1 MGVRKKEKKSWG
13 SKRGVAERQREV
25 ADRRDRKR
33 GGTDRAIFF
42 SKKCLPASDQLH
54 VLAQHLALLKLLSH
68 PQPTQSERVICQS
81 RASSSPPTRCPARL
95 VPRAPLRT
103 MASARPTP
111 SLSSPATAI
120 ARWPTANAQ
129 TAMQLIVRRL
139 GGVTT
144 QRRAVQ
150 LRPFRLPATAG
161 PTTGAGV
168 SGAGGKKKDAGGRN
182 LIVVRA
188 LMAQEHMTVFVEDP
202 SAPLRRDGKRRETVT
217 EGMEVEGDVGAE
229 GKPPPHTRWSCCTV
243 GGATQASPLATPFDA
258 FLQRVLLG
266 GGPANNSGS
275 VGAWIPRS
283 TAIAVEGFVVS
294 CGGPG
299 GAMGDWEVRVAQ
311 VSIKGG
317 AAGGA
322 VKGVLVEVSLFAL

>member
-1 MGVRKKEKKSWG
+1 
-13 SKRGVAERQREV
+13 
-25 ADRRDRKR
+25 
-33 GGTDRAIFF
+33 
-42 SKKCLPASDQLH
+42 
-54 VLAQHLALLKLLSH
+54 
-68 PQPTQSERVICQS
+68 
-81 RASSSPPTRCPARL
+81 
-95 VPRAPLRT
+95 

-182 LIVVRA
+182 PIVVRA

-217 EGMEVEGDVGAE
+217 EGMEVEGDGGAE
-229 GKPPPHTRWSCCTV
+229 GKPPPHTWWSCCTV